1 MTEPDPVPRPFWA
14 RLASTLGHPLLMP
27 VVLLSGLFLSVPG
40 LDHFPG
46 AFFYLLL
53 LLVVNTLAP
62 SISLFMLYRR
72 GVISDLEIRS
82 PKERVLPF
90 GLVGAYFVLTYAWV
104 HWGAAGAEIPLPY
117 HRMLLGLSGAIL
129 LGVLITPRFKIS
141 MHMLALG
148 GVWGAWLGSGGL
160 DRAGRLAQGLL
171 HFGWEVVE
179 LHRGLFWREMALLTL
194 PVLAAGWVGSAR
206 VALGVHRSVEVYVGW
221 GLGALWMALIMAF
234 NLN

>member
-1 MTEPDPVPRPFWA
+1 
-14 RLASTLGHPLLMP
+14 
-27 VVLLSGLFLSVPG
+27 
-40 LDHFPG
+40 
-46 AFFYLLL
+46 
-53 LLVVNTLAP
+53 
-62 SISLFMLYRR
+62 
-72 GVISDLEIRS
+72 
-82 PKERVLPF
+82 
-90 GLVGAYFVLTYAWV
+90 
-104 HWGAAGAEIPLPY
+104 
-117 HRMLLGLSGAIL
+117 MLLGLSGAIL

-141 MHMLALG
+141 MHLLALG
-148 GVWGAWLGSGGL
+148 GVWGAWMGSGGL

-206 VALGVHRSVEVYVGW
+206 VALGVHRPVEVYVGW

>member
-1 MTEPDPVPRPFWA
+1 
-14 RLASTLGHPLLMP
+14 
-27 VVLLSGLFLSVPG
+27 
-40 LDHFPG
+40 
-46 AFFYLLL
+46 
-53 LLVVNTLAP
+53 
-62 SISLFMLYRR
+62 
-72 GVISDLEIRS
+72 
-82 PKERVLPF
+82 
-90 GLVGAYFVLTYAWV
+90 
-104 HWGAAGAEIPLPY
+104 
-117 HRMLLGLSGAIL
+117 MLLGLSGAIL

-148 GVWGAWLGSGGL
+148 GVWGAWLGRGGL